1 MKCVELKHWASK
13 CWERLKTRLN
23 KLGNQTHTVNSMSRH
38 IPSRQVYS
46 SACFSGRHFFFVNI
60 ACANYSAGLLTG
72 SDLLSMRGQKMAQL
86 CSVSLLNNLKHGYST
101 GTMESLNWRGNYDM
115 YAQVAHLIIT
125 AKYSSTAS
133 VRVVHFE
140 NTSNEN

>member
-1 MKCVELKHWASK
+1 MLGKIKKARKKLCSTNWEITPTQSTQWA
-13 CWERLKTRLN
+13 
-23 KLGNQTHTVNSMSRH
+23 GIFFRH

-46 SACFSGRHFFFVNI
+46 SACFSGRHFFFFFVNI
-60 ACANYSAGLLTG
+60 ACANYSAALWTG

-115 YAQVAHLIIT
+115 YAQVAHLIT
-125 AKYSSTAS
+125 AKFSSTAS

-140 NTSNEN
+140 NTSSNEN